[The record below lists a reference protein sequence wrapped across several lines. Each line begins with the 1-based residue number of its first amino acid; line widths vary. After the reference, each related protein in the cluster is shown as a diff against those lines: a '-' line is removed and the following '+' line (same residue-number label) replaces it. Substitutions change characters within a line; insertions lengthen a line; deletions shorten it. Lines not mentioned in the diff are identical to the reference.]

1 MGEIIEGI
9 GPEQQKRID
18 ALRASG
24 GFFWMD
30 VSFGETSR
38 EALCKALE
46 IPDHALDPL
55 LDFRADT
62 PPSRKFHSDG
72 DPLVFESFSS
82 PAPPGPPGGMREP
95 LRALQVHVLI

>member
-18 ALRASG
+18 ALREAG
-24 GFFWMD
+24 GFFWID

-38 EALCKALE
+38 EALGKALK

-62 PPSRKFHSDG
+62 PPSRKFPGAGEHFFFYFVSSL
-72 DPLVFESFSS
+72 DPVG
-82 PAPPGPPGGMREP
+82 ARGGFREP
-95 LRALQVHVLI
+95 LRALQVHVL